1 MTIETYTVIG
11 ELYMAA
17 KKEEKKMTVEEA
29 FAVIEEK
36 IKSLEGEDITLED
49 SFREYREGMELIKY
63 CHEMVSEVE
72 QQVRKIADDGSM
84 EDFE

>member
-1 MTIETYTVIG
+1 
-11 ELYMAA
+11 MAA